1 MAQNNDSKFYNGQ
14 IIEGKSIVHRFGK
27 ERAFEIQFIVG
38 IFNDDNTP
46 KTKVEVYL
54 EVSMEYGKGNNA
66 SKTQWDMTKET
77 LASLGFVG
85 EDISNAQLNSQLV
98 NKPCRIREQT
108 LDRDGKPLNSPRYYF
123 TSARQIQPIDNANEM
138 LKSIMS
144 GVAAGAGFGA
154 PAAAA
159 PTNPFNMPKP
169 GAAQTTAPAAGA
181 PNPFAGM

>member
-46 KTKVEVYL
+46 KAKVEVYL

-66 SKTQWDMTKET
+66 SKTQWDMTKDT

-123 TSARQIQPIDNANEM
+123 TSARPIQPLDNANEM

-154 PAAAA
+154 PAAAPA
-159 PTNPFNMPKP
+159 NPFNMPQP
-169 GAAQTTAPAAGA
+169 GAAPAAAPAAGA